1 MSIIK
6 LYAVGGNLATLYNG
20 TTALGWN
27 DPDWYYRLY
36 STDTT
41 GNTAKNLNG
50 DYIEAFQWNSNQ
62 DLTTLEILNDNAINA
77 QAMFYDC
84 SSLSALPDT
93 YFNSVTNAFNMFYRT
108 LNLSAHINSN
118 MFNNVIS
125 ANGMFYKSNILSI
138 GDNCFNSVTS
148 NYVMLDEC
156 QALSSI
162 GSNCFTATTD
172 GYAGLVRC
180 NNLKYIGDDTFPNV
194 SLETLDSFSNNACL
208 PSSIEHV
215 GSGCFKQTVLF
226 NKQFSGYTNLKYIGD
241 DTFKA
246 NSCADASYLFADC
259 TALTHV
265 PSAAFQLNFMYLDH
279 TFENCKSLT
288 GSIIDFIQSVTIAV
302 SHQKTFA
309 GCTAMSDYAQALQQ
323 YPDWF

>member
-1 MSIIK
+1 MSIQK
-6 LYAVGGNLATLYNG
+6 LYTVGGNLATLYNC

-36 STDTT
+36 SSDTT
-41 GNTAKNLNG
+41 GHTAKNLNG
-50 DYIEAFQWNSNQ
+50 EYVETFQWNGNQ
-62 DLTTLEILNDNAINA
+62 DLTTLEILNDNAVNA

-93 YFNSVTNAFNMFYRT
+93 CFNSVTNAHNMFYRT

-118 MFNNVIS
+118 MFNNVMT
-125 ANGMFYKSNILSI
+125 ADGMFYKSNILSI
-138 GDNCFNSVTS
+138 GDNCFNNVTS
-148 NYVMLDEC
+148 NFVMLDEC
-156 QALSSI
+156 PALSSI

-180 NNLKYIGDDTFPNV
+180 NNLKYIGDNVFPNV
-194 SLETLDSFSNNACL
+194 SLETDQYANNICL

-215 GSGCFKQTVLF
+215 GSGCFTQTVL
-226 NKQFSGYTNLKYIGD
+226 NGAQFSGYTNLEYIGD

-246 NSCADASYLFADC
+246 NSCSDASYLFADC

-265 PSAAFQLNFMYLDH
+265 PSAVFNRNFIYLDH

-288 GSIIDFIQSVTIAV
+288 GSIIDFIQSITIAV